1 VGIAAVGTY
10 GFIFEGATGS
20 MLGFAGT
27 FLVIGLPSSFAW
39 AGGGKLIGNL
49 LRSPAQHRALSVTAA
64 VLMIAAVVPALL
76 QLG

>member
-1 VGIAAVGTY
+1 
-10 GFIFEGATGS
+10 

-39 AGGGKLIGNL
+39 AGGGKLIGKL
-49 LRSPAQHRALSVTAA
+49 LRSPAQYRALSVTAA